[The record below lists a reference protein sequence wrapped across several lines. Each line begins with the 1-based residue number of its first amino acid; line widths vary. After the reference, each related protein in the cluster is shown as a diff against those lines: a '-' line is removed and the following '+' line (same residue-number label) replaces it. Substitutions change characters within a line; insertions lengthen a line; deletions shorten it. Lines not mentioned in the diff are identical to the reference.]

1 MLSRDAG
8 ERGRIFCR
16 CRCAFFSGPGNH
28 RTGCMFV
35 CCLYSIVFGFGV
47 RFWYLV
53 LVLVLVL
60 RFIFWIYFFWS
71 FSRYPLQSSAPD
83 TGAEGFP
90 LLSGLCSNLHI
101 FFTKARV
108 EIVITLHINNKT
120 VMNMSE
126 MSGNCLKNILEINI
140 FPLKLIFMERYT
152 DAGNLWHRF

>member
-1 MLSRDAG
+1 
-8 ERGRIFCR
+8 
-16 CRCAFFSGPGNH
+16 
-28 RTGCMFV
+28 MFLGLV
-35 CCLYSIVFGFGV
+35 LGFGIW
-47 RFWYLV
+47 FWFWFWFLD
-53 LVLVLVL
+53 LFFG
-60 RFIFWIYFFWS
+60 FIFWIYFFWS